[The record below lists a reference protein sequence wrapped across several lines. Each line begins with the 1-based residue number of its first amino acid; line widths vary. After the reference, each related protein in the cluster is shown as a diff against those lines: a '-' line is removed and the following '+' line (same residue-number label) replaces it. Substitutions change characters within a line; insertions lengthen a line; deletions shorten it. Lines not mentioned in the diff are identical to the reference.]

1 MPQYERWTR
10 SELENESERLG
21 YDDGFELPT
30 HALVARAQTAWT
42 NQMGCRPHGLGL
54 LTGKTGSEND
64 ESSVDH
70 HQDDSGSAS
79 LDHQLGNEDE
89 DYNVDP
95 VDDVQEYPD
104 QFDPYQYSQ
113 EDDDIAWENNLLNP
127 EDHNLFIQSDSASEP
142 GPLRPFFES
151 FTKPKLELEYAKL
164 ARQIESIEPSA
175 DDALAEVRLDL
186 DKIPKTKTAL
196 TKKVLR
202 LWDALHPDIQ
212 TVHSLHPSG
221 TASQPKS
228 SVKILKEKIDLAGL
242 NRVMLLLLNSHE
254 PELYLRILR
263 FEPIQLS
270 VFEDKVKKLLEQEF
284 EERFKAQLAL
294 QQSQPPRTAEGE
306 VEGQEYGLASSDD
319 DHDDDDNDNGE
330 ENDDQGTKDHRSSQ
344 KKMKK
349 CKKRKVKKSA
359 PAIVSVTKQVFH
371 VDTLTRWLDFQA
383 VSYFILD
390 PTAPRKPRY

>member
-30 HALVARAQTAWT
+30 YALIARAQTAWT
-42 NQMGCRPHGLGL
+42 NQMGCRPHGLGIF
-54 LTGKTGSEND
+54 TGKTPSAND

-79 LDHQLGNEDE
+79 LNHQLRNEDE

-95 VDDVQEYPD
+95 VDDEQEYPN

-164 ARQIESIEPSA
+164 ARQIESIEASA

-186 DKIPKTKTAL
+186 DKVPKTKTAL

-202 LWDALHPDIQ
+202 LWDALHPDIP
-212 TVHSLHPSG
+212 TVHSLNPSG

-263 FEPIQLS
+263 FEPIQFS
-270 VFEDKVKKLLEQEF
+270 VLEDKVKKLLEQEF
-284 EERFKAQLAL
+284 EERFKVQLAL
-294 QQSQPPRTAEGE
+294 QQSQSQRTAEGE
-306 VEGQEYGLASSDD
+306 VEGQEHDLTSSSSSDD
-319 DHDDDDNDNGE
+319 GDDDNAE
-330 ENDDQGTKDHRSSQ
+330 ENDDQGTKDRQSSKQ
-344 KKMKK
+344 KTKK
-349 CKKRKVKKSA
+349 CQKRKVKKTA
-359 PAIVSVTKQVFH
+359 GAIVSVTKQVLH

-383 VSYFILD
+383 VSYFLLD
-390 PTAPRKPRY
+390 PAAPRKPRY